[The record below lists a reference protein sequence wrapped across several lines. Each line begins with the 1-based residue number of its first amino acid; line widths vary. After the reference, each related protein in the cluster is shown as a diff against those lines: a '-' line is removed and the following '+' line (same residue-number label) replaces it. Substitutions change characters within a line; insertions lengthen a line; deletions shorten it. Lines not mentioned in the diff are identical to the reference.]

1 MKSVRALAI
10 IGDFFDPLARSEV
23 VPGLVTEAPVVPG
36 SRVEAVGGAV
46 GAEPV
51 GPVDREPEL
60 GISFGVDQE
69 PELGINV
76 GVDREPELGINVGVD
91 REPEL
96 GINVGVALVGGACL
110 VLVSWPIDIRV
121 LSAVCRARE

>member
-1 MKSVRALAI
+1 MAAVKSVRALAI

-36 SRVEAVGGAV
+36 SRIEAVGGAV

-60 GISFGVDQE
+60 GISFGVD
-69 PELGINV
+69 
-76 GVDREPELGINVGVD
+76 

-110 VLVSWPIDIRV
+110 VLVSGPIDIRV

>member
-1 MKSVRALAI
+1 MAAVKSVRALAI

-23 VPGLVTEAPVVPG
+23 VPG
-36 SRVEAVGGAV
+36 SRIEAVGGAV

-60 GISFGVDQE
+60 GISFGVD
-69 PELGINV
+69 
-76 GVDREPELGINVGVD
+76 REPELGINVGVD
-91 REPEL
+91 QESEL

-110 VLVSWPIDIRV
+110 VLVSGPIDIRV
-121 LSAVCRARE
+121 LSAVCKARE

>member
-10 IGDFFDPLARSEV
+10 MGDVFFDPLARSEV
-23 VPGLVTEAPVVPG
+23 VPGLMTEAPVVPG
-36 SRVEAVGGAV
+36 SRIEAAGGAV

-51 GPVDREPEL
+51 GP
-60 GISFGVDQE
+60 
-69 PELGINV
+69 
-76 GVDREPELGINVGVD
+76 VD

-110 VLVSWPIDIRV
+110 VLVSGPIDIRV
-121 LSAVCRARE
+121 LSAVCKARE

>member
-1 MKSVRALAI
+1 MAAVKSVRALAI
-10 IGDFFDPLARSEV
+10 MGDVFFDPLARSEV

-51 GPVDREPEL
+51 GPADREPEL
-60 GISFGVDQE
+60 GISF
-69 PELGINV
+69 

>member
-1 MKSVRALAI
+1 MAAVKSVRALAI
-10 IGDFFDPLARSEV
+10 MGDVFFDPLARSEV

-36 SRVEAVGGAV
+36 SRIEAVGGAV

-60 GISFGVDQE
+60 GISF
-69 PELGINV
+69 

-110 VLVSWPIDIRV
+110 VLVSGPIDIRV